1 MIIAIILWG
10 LACLFVEYALGIN
23 MVNANLITSLL
34 FALMIG
40 AMFEAVRVR

>member
-10 LACLFVEYALGIN
+10 LACLLAEYVLGATL
-23 MVNANLITSLL
+23 VNLNLIASLL

-40 AMFEAVRVR
+40 AMLETTRAK